1 MSRWQHMTLFL
12 SSWCFSPN
20 CKCPVAPKGFSY
32 LDSAVIGGCRCE
44 PLDLIA
50 LAGASVDDM
59 HGPLHLA
66 PVQPVLGDFCSVARR
81 ALRGEGEILL
91 SSCTYTQTAPRG
103 SSVTLRHW
111 VRVTEKVGKDLQDHQ
126 IQPLEALGL
135 KPEVCS
141 KGFEVKR

>member
-1 MSRWQHMTLFL
+1 MTLLL
-12 SSWCFSPN
+12 SSWSLSPN

-50 LAGASVDDM
+50 LAGASVDDV

-66 PVQPVLGDFCSVARR
+66 PVQPVLADFCSIARR
-81 ALRGEGEILL
+81 ALQVREKFCSALVLTHPQHTG
-91 SSCTYTQTAPRG
+91 G

-111 VRVTEKVGKDLQDHQ
+111 GRVTEKAGKHLQDQQ

-135 KPEVCS
+135 KPGFCS
-141 KGFEVKR
+141 KGF

>member
-1 MSRWQHMTLFL
+1 MTLFL
-12 SSWCFSPN
+12 SSWSLSPD
-20 CKCPVAPKGFSY
+20 CKCPVAPKGSSY

-50 LAGASVDDM
+50 LAGASVDDV

-91 SSCTYTQTAPRG
+91 SSCTYTPPAPRG
-103 SSVTLRHW
+103 ELCHTETMGESHRKGWKTPPRSSNPT
-111 VRVTEKVGKDLQDHQ
+111 
-126 IQPLEALGL
+126 
-135 KPEVCS
+135 
-141 KGFEVKR
+141 FESTGVET